1 MKHKPLI
8 GLTSTVMSVN
18 TIETQYENVDTIVV
32 YNKFAETVRDAGGVP
47 VVIPLGK
54 PEEAEFYANL
64 CDGFIFTGG
73 EDISAITYGQE
84 PHPKLK
90 KVNKHRDDF
99 EIELVKKAREKEK
112 AILAMCRGYHLL
124 NVSYGGSIIQDVES
138 EFSASIN
145 HFQQSATRTEPTH
158 TVTIEEDSML
168 YEIIGEKEAAVNSF
182 HHQAIG
188 KVGKGLRV
196 AARAA
201 DGVIEA
207 LELEDKEKNF
217 LLGTQWHPE
226 ELRHENKNMM
236 AIITTFIKEASK
248 SKLI

>member
-1 MKHKPLI
+1 MENRPLI
-8 GLTSTVMSVN
+8 GLTSTVMSIN
-18 TIETQYENVDTIVV
+18 TIETQNENVDTIVV

-47 VVIPLGK
+47 IVIPMGK
-54 PEEAEFYANL
+54 PEAADYYAKL
-64 CDGFIFTGG
+64 CDGIIFTGG
-73 EDISAITYGQE
+73 EDISSITYGEE
-84 PHPKLK
+84 PHPKVK

-99 EIELVKKAREKEK
+99 EIELVKKAREQNR

-124 NVSYGGSIIQDVES
+124 NVSYGGSIVQDVES
-138 EFSASIN
+138 ELAESIN
-145 HFQQSATRTEPTH
+145 HFQSSATRTEPSH
-158 TVTIEEDSML
+158 TVTIEENSKL
-168 YEIIGEKEAAVNSF
+168 YKIVGEKEVAVNSF

-188 KVGKGLRV
+188 EVGKGLRV

-207 LELEDKEKNF
+207 LELEDENATF

-236 AIITTFIKEASK
+236 AIITTFIEAASK
-248 SKLI
+248 TRN